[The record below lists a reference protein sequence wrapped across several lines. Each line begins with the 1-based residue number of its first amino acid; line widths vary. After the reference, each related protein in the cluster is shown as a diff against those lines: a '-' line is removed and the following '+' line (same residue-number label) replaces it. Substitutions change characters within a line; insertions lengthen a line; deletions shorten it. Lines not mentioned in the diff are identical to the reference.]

1 MSKNLLN
8 TKPFTGQRFAGQTQS
23 EHKQTQENEKGK
35 LKGEIQ
41 CTFC

>member
-1 MSKNLLN
+1 MFN

-23 EHKQTQENEKGK
+23 AHKQTQENEKGK
-35 LKGEIQ
+35 LIGEIQ

>member
-1 MSKNLLN
+1 MFKNFLN

-23 EHKQTQENEKGK
+23 AHKQTQENEKGM

>member
-1 MSKNLLN
+1 MLKNLLN
-8 TKPFTGQRFAGQTQS
+8 TKSFTGQRFAGQTQS
-23 EHKQTQENEKGK
+23 AHKQTQENEKRK